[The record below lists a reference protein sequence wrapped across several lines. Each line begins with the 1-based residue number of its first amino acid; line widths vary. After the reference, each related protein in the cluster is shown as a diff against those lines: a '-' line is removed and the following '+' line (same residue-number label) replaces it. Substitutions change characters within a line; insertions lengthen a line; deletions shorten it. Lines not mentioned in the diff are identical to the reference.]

1 MKKST
6 VNWIKAITAIV
17 LFPVALVAGFGASR
31 TIMGD
36 NSPALVREVKAEGKK
51 IDDHIMYAAAENLE
65 LDYRIVSIEVQDWFK
80 RLSASRNTIYNIKE
94 SSKIPPSWMV
104 EEAETFEREYNNAVK
119 KQTKLKEKLGR

>member
-1 MKKST
+1 MKPSIISKLK
-6 VNWIKAITAIV
+6 IATAI
-17 LFPVALVAGFGASR
+17 LLLPVAIVAGFGASR

-36 NSPALVREVKAEGKK
+36 NSPALIKDVKAEGKK
-51 IDDHIMYAAAENLE
+51 IDDHIMYAAAENIE

-94 SSKIPPSWMV
+94 SSKIPPPWMV
-104 EEAETFEREYNNAVK
+104 EEAETFKREYDNAVK